1 MKSSKSIPRNEYN
14 SQSSY
19 VEMNPPLATN
29 QSSSA
34 DSYMVMENKFQQKA
48 SKGNSKVTRPYP
60 RRISRRKSDDEP
72 IFHLEGLQ
80 GINISEEESKVQP
93 NTSQRSPISSCD
105 LDKDKSTLE
114 RRKYKQKGNKH
125 KDDYCFVDLGFED
138 TKLPGSRPRS
148 SSKSSTEVKKR
159 SGSFSFSNNRK
170 WKSITFNKQK

>member
-1 MKSSKSIPRNEYN
+1 
-14 SQSSY
+14 
-19 VEMNPPLATN
+19 MNPPPVTN

-48 SKGNSKVTRPYP
+48 AIVTKLPP
-60 RRISRRKSDDEP
+60 RRISRRESDDEP

-80 GINISEEESKVQP
+80 GMNISEEETKVQQ
-93 NTSQRSPISSCD
+93 NNKKSPQSPGD
-105 LDKDKSTLE
+105 LDKDKNSLE
-114 RRKYKQKGNKH
+114 QKRYKQRGNKH

-138 TKLPGSRPRS
+138 
-148 SSKSSTEVKKR
+148 SKIPVSKPTSEVKKR